1 MGRIPSNYKH
11 PAFLTD
17 RYEAIEMIGQGGMGS
32 VYRAFDTALGIN
44 VVIKTVLEIDDY
56 EKCAVRFQ
64 QEAKLL
70 SRLNHDNLVKV
81 YDFGSSESGSLYM
94 VLEYIEGTS
103 LKELLDKDGP
113 LPLSRAVAIMTRIC
127 TGLARAHEEKIVHR
141 DLKPANIIVYDRKDP
156 EFVRDEVKI
165 IDFGIAYA
173 VDPEK
178 SQSVSGTSGNT
189 IAGSPL
195 YMAPEVILGE
205 PGTSV
210 ADIYALGCIFF
221 ELLTGRVPF
230 QGETMVETF
239 KLHSE
244 ATIPSIKEFCRHEN
258 ESELPDA
265 AAVQS
270 LLERALAKNKSERYQ
285 NVDEF
290 LNDLKRI
297 PLQHPSLRTGAFG
310 EFKPSSDAEHPLIS
324 LWKRFGII
332 IVATVL
338 TGTLLTSALLG
349 MVYMW
354 TAPKAKPL
362 SKEVQEKK
370 KVEQTAMA
378 LMAPALV
385 EEGVDTGGKPFKRG
399 RKSGFEECWIGSPFI
414 TKDEDLKLLAGRE
427 PLNLSFKQCDVT
439 GTGLKYV
446 PDWPIKGISFE
457 GSALT
462 DEGLKEIS
470 RFKTIKKL
478 DLTGTGISDKGLVAV
493 EKLPRL
499 EHLEFTLCPH
509 ISISGVESILKNCTS
524 LRTLKMNHTKLDKSV
539 IPMVV
544 ASSLTAAELG
554 GDWMRDQDVKE
565 LSKIDRLTNLG
576 LGSSEKLTDKSLDYV
591 AGMKNLKRVDITLC
605 SGLSDRARAALQ
617 RKRPDIE
624 IVDRL
629 GKGEINAQTQIL
641 KDYFR

>member
-1 MGRIPSNYKH
+1 MGRIPSNYTQ

-44 VVIKTVLEIDDY
+44 VVIKTVLEVDDY

-103 LKELLDKDGP
+103 LKELLEKNGP

-127 TGLARAHEEKIVHR
+127 RGLARAHEEKIVHR

-156 EFVRDEVKI
+156 EPVQDEVKI
-165 IDFGIAYA
+165 IDFGIAHA

-178 SQSVSGTSGNT
+178 SQAVFGTGTRPNT

-195 YMAPEVILGE
+195 YMAPEVIHGE
-205 PGTSV
+205 SGTSV

-230 QGETMVETF
+230 QADTMVGTF
-239 KLHSE
+239 ALHSE
-244 ATIPSIKEFCRHEN
+244 AAVPSVKEFCRY
-258 ESELPDA
+258 ELPDA
-265 AAVQS
+265 DPVQS
-270 LLERALAKNKSERYQ
+270 LIERALTKDKSERYQ
-285 NVDEF
+285 SVDEF

-310 EFKPSSDAEHPLIS
+310 EFKPSSDSEHPVTRIWS
-324 LWKRFGII
+324 RYGII

-338 TGTLLTSALLG
+338 TGSLLTSALLG

-354 TAPKAKPL
+354 TAPKAEPPSQKVL
-362 SKEVQEKK
+362 EKK

-385 EEGVDTGGKPFKRG
+385 EEGVDTGGKPFKQG
-399 RKSGFEECWIGSPFI
+399 KKSGFDECWIGNPFI
-414 TKDEDLKLLAGRE
+414 TKDEDLKLLADRQ
-427 PLNLSFKQCDVT
+427 PLNLSFKQCEVT
-439 GTGLKYV
+439 GTGLKYL
-446 PDWPIKGISFE
+446 PDWPLKGISFE
-457 GSALT
+457 GSSLT
-462 DEGLKEIS
+462 DEGLKEVS
-470 RFKTIKKL
+470 RFKTITKL
-478 DLTGTGISDKGLVAV
+478 DLSGTGISDQGLVAL

-499 EHLEFTLCPH
+499 EHLELTMCPH
-509 ISISGVESILKNCTS
+509 LTISGIEKVLKTCTS
-524 LRTLKMNHTKLDKSV
+524 LRVLKMNHVKINRSV
-539 IPMVV
+539 IPMIV
-544 ASSLTAAELG
+544 ASKLTTVELG
-554 GDWMRDQDVKE
+554 GDWLRDQDVME
-565 LSKIDRLTNLG
+565 LSKLDRLTSLG
-576 LGSSEKLTDKSLDYV
+576 LVGSENLTDKSIDYV
-591 AGMKNLKRVDITLC
+591 AGMKNLRRVDLTMC
-605 SGLSDRARAALQ
+605 SGLSTRARAAMQ
-617 RKRPDIE
+617 SKRPNME

-629 GKGEINAQTQIL
+629 GKGEIKNQTEML

>member
-1 MGRIPSNYKH
+1 MGRIPSNYTH

-44 VVIKTVLEIDDY
+44 VVIKTVLEVDDY

-103 LKELLDKDGP
+103 LKELLEKDGP
-113 LPLSRAVAIMTRIC
+113 LPLGRAVAILTRIC
-127 TGLARAHEEKIVHR
+127 QGLARAHEEKIVHR

-156 EFVRDEVKI
+156 EPVQDEVKI
-165 IDFGIAYA
+165 IDFGIAHA

-178 SQSVSGTSGNT
+178 SQVVLSTDTGTRPNT

-195 YMAPEVILGE
+195 YMAPEVIHGE
-205 PGTSV
+205 SGTSV

-230 QGETMVETF
+230 QADTMVETF
-239 KLHSE
+239 ALHSE
-244 ATIPSIKEFCRHEN
+244 AAVPSVKEFCRY
-258 ESELPDA
+258 ELPDA
-265 AAVQS
+265 DAVQS
-270 LLERALAKNKSERYQ
+270 LIERALTKDKSERYQ
-285 NVDEF
+285 SVEEF
-290 LNDLKRI
+290 LHDLKRI

-310 EFKPSSDAEHPLIS
+310 EFKPSSNSEHPLTRIWS
-324 LWKRFGII
+324 RYGII

-338 TGTLLTSALLG
+338 TGSLLTSALLG

-354 TAPKAKPL
+354 TAPKAEPPSEKVL
-362 SKEVQEKK
+362 EKK

-385 EEGVDTGGKPFKRG
+385 EEGVDTGGKPFKQG
-399 RKSGFEECWIGSPFI
+399 KKSGFDECWIGNPFI
-414 TKDEDLKLLAGRE
+414 TKDEDFKFLADKK
-427 PLNLSFKQCDVT
+427 PLNLSFKQCEVT
-439 GTGLKYV
+439 GTGLKYL
-446 PDWPIKGISFE
+446 PDWPLKGISFE
-457 GSALT
+457 GSSLT
-462 DEGLKEIS
+462 DEGLKEVS
-470 RFKTIKKL
+470 RFRTITKL
-478 DLTGTGISDKGLVAV
+478 DLTGTGISDKGLVAL

-499 EHLEFTLCPH
+499 EHLELTMCPH
-509 ISISGVESILKNCTS
+509 ITMKGIEKVLKTCTS
-524 LRTLKMNHTKLDKSV
+524 IRTLKMNHVKINRSV
-539 IPMVV
+539 IPSIV
-544 ASSLTAAELG
+544 ASKLTTVELG
-554 GDWMRDQDVKE
+554 GDWLEDKDVKE
-565 LSKIDRLTNLG
+565 LSKLDRLTSLG
-576 LGSSEKLTDKSLDYV
+576 LVGSESLTDKSLDYI
-591 AGMKNLKRVDITLC
+591 AGMKNLRRVDITMC
-605 SGLSDRARAALQ
+605 SGLSAKARAAMQ
-617 RKRPDIE
+617 SKRPDME

-629 GKGEINAQTQIL
+629 GKGEIKNQTEML